1 MGKPAGANAEV
12 IHQVNAALEGA
23 VADVL
28 AQLVPEI
35 RNIPRRRVLEA
46 IFDDIALLERC
57 FTAFR
62 DNPERFRHLLV
73 DQHKVPVKTANDLL
87 RCGRS
92 LDDVV
97 AMVVRTAA
105 KRHFRRRLDGDSRPL
120 KGKSSA
126 RAAEASL
133 FSRLFALLATPKPT
147 KQAKS
152 RGRILY
158 DAFQDNLRH
167 DWQVP
172 LVPEYATLSPQLV
185 RRLGSRILDYQAVAD
200 IRNLKDNPHN
210 PPVPT
215 PITIKPLFLP
225 PGAAPA
231 PGAGAPPAGTA
242 PVVGKAAA
250 PGATP
255 FSPPPLPRLSAAGEK
270 GTWDQRARVEELL
283 TADGRRLKPAAFT
296 AALLDPAVREVM
308 PDGAATAHIA
318 QVLSGVGAIPTKMLV
333 GELGLR
339 ADQLA
344 VLLISANA
352 ALGDAQFTDIFGNPG
367 KADTLVKLI
376 ARGRAAGVDQTTP
389 VKVIAAL
396 ARTSFPSRP
405 ARK

>member
-1 MGKPAGANAEV
+1 MARSADAHAEV

-28 AQLVPEI
+28 AQLVPEV
-35 RNIPRRRVLEA
+35 RNIPRRRVLET

-73 DQHKVPVKTANDLL
+73 DQHKVPVKTAEELL

-120 KGKSSA
+120 KGGRRAA
-126 RAAEASL
+126 RAEASL
-133 FSRLFALLATPKPT
+133 FSRLLALVATPKPV
-147 KQAKS
+147 KPVKS
-152 RGRILY
+152 RGRVLY
-158 DAFQDNLRH
+158 EAFQDNLRH

-172 LVPEYATLSPQLV
+172 LVPEYATLSPALV
-185 RRLGSRILDYQAVAD
+185 RRLGSRILDYHAAAD
-200 IRNLKDNPHN
+200 IRSLKDNPEN

-215 PITIKPLFLP
+215 PVEIKPLFQP
-225 PGAAPA
+225 AA
-231 PGAGAPPAGTA
+231 
-242 PVVGKAAA
+242 AAA
-250 PGATP
+250 PPPAETGPVIGKANAPGSSP
-255 FSPPPLPRLSAAGEK
+255 FSPPPLPRLTASGEK
-270 GTWDQRARVEELL
+270 GNWDQRARLEDVL
-283 TADGRRLKPAAFT
+283 TADGRRLKPSAFT
-296 AALLDPAVREVM
+296 AALLDPQVREVL
-308 PDGAATAHIA
+308 PDGSATAHIA
-318 QVLSGVGAIPTKMLV
+318 QVLSSVGAIPTKMLI

-344 VLLISANA
+344 VLLIAANA
-352 ALGDAQFTDIFGNPG
+352 ALGDTRFGEVFGNPG
-367 KADTLVKLI
+367 KADVLVNLI
-376 ARGRAAGVDQTTP
+376 ARGRAAGIDQSTP

-396 ARTSFPSRP
+396 ARTSFPAKRP
-405 ARK
+405 PLGPT